1 MDREQIN
8 KRLFGSSLEGNNRIP
23 LTQKATQTFS
33 KNIKKACIV
42 LKEFVYLYTIE
53 KNRLYGFI

>member
-1 MDREQIN
+1 MDREKIN

-42 LKEFVYLYTIE
+42 LKEFVYLYTN
-53 KNRLYGFI
+53 KK